1 MVIVPTMDVVIR
13 GVLIRSATKLG
24 SGSDG
29 ISTGRKLSGSLAL
42 PTITIRV
49 VRTFQMV
56 FTNPITTIH
65 VNRTI
70 DRPLMSS
77 MVIGGYIN
85 ADAMYPIGGY

>member
-1 MVIVPTMDVVIR
+1 
-13 GVLIRSATKLG
+13 
-24 SGSDG
+24 
-29 ISTGRKLSGSLAL
+29 
-42 PTITIRV
+42 
-49 VRTFQMV
+49 MV